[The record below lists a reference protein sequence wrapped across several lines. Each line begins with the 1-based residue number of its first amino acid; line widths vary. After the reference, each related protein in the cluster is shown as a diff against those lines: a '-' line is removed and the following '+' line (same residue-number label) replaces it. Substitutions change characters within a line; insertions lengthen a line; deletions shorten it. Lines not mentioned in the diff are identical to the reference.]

1 MGNMERNQ
9 RPTLRARL
17 KSLGPV
23 AQSAFIA
30 LALLVVWLA
39 VAPLAYGV
47 SGMPGLQ
54 VSLLAALICW
64 LGAQFSL
71 LISLLIRGDEVI
83 FQRLVLGMTARAMV
97 PLVLG
102 TGLQLKNAQLAS
114 AGLIFYVLVF
124 YMVTLAAD
132 TALLLSHTKQP
143 LAPKKVH

>member
-1 MGNMERNQ
+1 METGQ
-9 RPTLRARL
+9 RLTLRARL
-17 KSLGPV
+17 KSLGPL

-30 LALLVVWLA
+30 LALLIGWLLL
-39 VAPLAYGV
+39 APLAYSV
-47 SGMPGLQ
+47 SGMSGLQ
-54 VSLLAALICW
+54 VSLLAGAICW

-71 LISLLIRGDEVI
+71 LISQLVRGEEVI
-83 FQRLVLGMTARAMV
+83 FPRLVLGMTARAMV